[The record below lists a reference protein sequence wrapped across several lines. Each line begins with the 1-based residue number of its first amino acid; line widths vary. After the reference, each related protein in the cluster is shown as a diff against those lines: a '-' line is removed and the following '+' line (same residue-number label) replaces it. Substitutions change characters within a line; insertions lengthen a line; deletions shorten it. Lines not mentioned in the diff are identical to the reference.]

1 MLPIPDGPRPPL
13 HFLPAARRPWL
24 LAIGRWGS
32 WLHIRLLGIRRV
44 ETTGGRHLVELY
56 RGLQEG
62 RARFIIAFRHP
73 STDDGPL
80 VFRLMC
86 GIVRTEAARLGVRFT
101 RAPKGYFL
109 YGRDVPEWGGHWLA
123 WFFPRLG
130 AISVFPGQLDSLS
143 LTAIRRCLTEAPH
156 PLAVAPEGQVTYHNE
171 KVAALEPG
179 TAQLAFWCAE
189 DLRRQGRTEDVF
201 VLPVCFSYHYRESD
215 WKGLAGLLSKIERE
229 CGLPPLPS
237 APDTKPYVRVMR
249 VVRHL
254 LDRAEE
260 HYTRFHGASF
270 RQRKDDSV
278 EELQRRVDALVEA
291 ALGEAERFF
300 RLAPRG
306 DWVRR
311 VLAVRHAGLTWIHRE
326 DIASID
332 ALPPLDRALAER
344 VAAEAWLRLRHMEL
358 ADVLEY
364 VRLDYLSPDSGI
376 DRYVESVTT
385 LWDVVN
391 RLKGGNISG
400 RGTQFPRSARIE
412 IAEPISVA
420 RFQESY
426 KANRRRGVAE
436 LTEEILRVFRRTSEC
451 GGGPGGIEGWA
462 AVPVREGA

>member
-1 MLPIPDGPRPPL
+1 M
-13 HFLPAARRPWL
+13 
-24 LAIGRWGS
+24 
-32 WLHIRLLGIRRV
+32 LGIRRV
-44 ETTGGRHLVELY
+44 EITGGRHLVELY

-80 VFRLMC
+80 VVRLMC
-86 GIVRTEAARLGVRFT
+86 GIAPKEAARLGVRLI

-109 YGRDVPEWGGHWLA
+109 YGRDVPEWAGRWLA

-130 AISVFPGQLDSLS
+130 ALSVSPGQLDSQS

-179 TAQLAFWCAE
+179 TAQFAFWCAE
-189 DLRRQGRTEDVF
+189 DLRRQGRVEEVF
-201 VLPVCFSYHYRESD
+201 ILPVCFSYHYRESD
-215 WKGLAGLLSKIERE
+215 WKGLNRLLARIERE

-237 APDTKPYVRVMR
+237 APDVKPYVRVMR

-254 LDRAEE
+254 LDRAEA
-260 HYTRFHGASF
+260 HYARFHGGSF
-270 RQRKDDSV
+270 RQRADESV
-278 EELQRRVDALVEA
+278 EALQRRVDAVVEA

-300 RLAPRG
+300 RVAPRG
-306 DWVRR
+306 DWVQR
-311 VLAVRHAGLTWIHRE
+311 VLAVRHAGLSWIHRE
-326 DIASID
+326 DIESID
-332 ALPPLDRALAER
+332 ALAPLDRALAER
-344 VAAEAWLRLRHMEL
+344 VAAEAWLRLRHLEL

-364 VRLDYLSPDSGI
+364 VRLDYLPPDSGI
-376 DRYVESVTT
+376 DRYVETVTT

-400 RGTQFPRSARIE
+400 RGTPFRRSARIT
-412 IAEPISVA
+412 IAEPIPVA

-426 KANRRRGVAE
+426 QANRRRGVAE
-436 LTEEILRVFRRTSEC
+436 LTAEILRVFRQTAE
-451 GGGPGGIEGWA
+451 PG
-462 AVPVREGA
+462 RKGA

>member
-1 MLPIPDGPRPPL
+1 MLPIPDGPRPAL
-13 HFLPAARRPWL
+13 HFLPPARRPWL
-24 LAIGRWGS
+24 LALGRWLS
-32 WLHIRLLGIRRV
+32 WLEVKMLGIRGI
-44 ETTGGRHLVELY
+44 ETTGGRHLVDLY

-62 RARFIIAFRHP
+62 KTRFIVAFRHP

-80 VFRLMC
+80 VMRLLC
-86 GIVRTEAARLGVRFT
+86 GIARVEAARLGVRLA

-109 YGRDVPEWGGHWLA
+109 YGRDVPEWSGRWLA
-123 WFFPRLG
+123 WLFPRSG
-130 AISVFPGQLDSLS
+130 AISVFPGQLDSKS

-156 PLAVAPEGQVTYHNE
+156 PLALAPEGQVTYHNE
-171 KVAALEPG
+171 RVAALEPG
-179 TAQLAFWCAE
+179 TAQIAFWCTE
-189 DLRRQGRTEDVF
+189 DLRRQGRTEEVF

-215 WKGLAGLLSKIERE
+215 WKGLAGLLSRIERE

-249 VVRHL
+249 AVRHL
-254 LDRAEE
+254 LNRAEE
-260 HYTRFHGASF
+260 HYTRFHGVTF
-270 RQRKDDSV
+270 RQRRDDSV
-278 EELQRRVDALVEA
+278 DELQRRVDALVEA

-306 DWVRR
+306 DWVQR
-311 VLAVRHAGLTWIHRE
+311 VLAIRHTGLTWIHRE
-326 DIASID
+326 DIASVD
-332 ALPPLDRALAER
+332 ALPPLDRMLAER

-376 DRYVESVTT
+376 DRYVESVSN

-400 RGTQFPRSARIE
+400 RGTPFPRSARIE
-412 IAEPISVA
+412 IGEPIPVA

-426 KANRRRGVAE
+426 RANRRRGVAE
-436 LTEEILRVFRRTSEC
+436 LTEEILRVFRQTAERR
-451 GGGPGGIEGWA
+451 GGPGGTGRRDT
-462 AVPVREGA
+462 VPVRGGA

>member
-1 MLPIPDGPRPPL
+1 MLSIPDGPRPPL

-32 WLHIRLLGIRRV
+32 WLQVRMLGIRKI

-56 RGLQEG
+56 RAMQEG

-86 GIVRTEAARLGVRFT
+86 GIAAKEAARLGVRLA

-109 YGRDVPEWGGHWLA
+109 YGRDVPEWAGRWLA

-130 AISVFPGQLDSLS
+130 ALSVFPGQLDSPS

-156 PLAVAPEGQVTYHNE
+156 PLAVAPEGQVSYHNE

-179 TAQLAFWCAE
+179 TAQLGFWCAE
-189 DLRRQGRTEDVF
+189 DLRRQGRAEEVF
-201 VLPVCFSYHYRESD
+201 ILPVCFSYHYRESD
-215 WKGLAGLLSKIERE
+215 WKGLVGLLARIERE

-237 APDTKPYVRVMR
+237 APDAKPYVRVMR

-254 LDRAEE
+254 LDVAEE
-260 HYTRFHGASF
+260 HYARFHGVPF
-270 RQRKDDSV
+270 RQSGNDGA
-278 EELQRRVDALVEA
+278 EALQRRVDALVEA

-300 RLAPRG
+300 RVRPRG
-306 DWVRR
+306 DWVQR

-326 DIASID
+326 DIASVD
-332 ALPPLDRALAER
+332 ALPPLERALAER

-376 DRYVESVTT
+376 DRYVEVVTT

-391 RLKGGNISG
+391 RLEGGNISG
-400 RGTQFPRSARIE
+400 RGTPFLRVARIE
-412 IAEPISVA
+412 IAEPIPVA

-426 KANRRRGVAE
+426 KANRRRGVAG
-436 LTEEILRVFRRTSEC
+436 LTGEILRVFRRIAE
-451 GGGPGGIEGWA
+451 PGG
-462 AVPVREGA
+462 EGA

>member
-1 MLPIPDGPRPPL
+1 MLRIPDGPRPPL
-13 HFLPAARRPWL
+13 HFLPPARHPWVLLVARPL
-24 LAIGRWGS
+24 S
-32 WLHIRLLGIRRV
+32 WLQVRMLGIRKV

-56 RGLQEG
+56 RGMQEG
-62 RARFIIAFRHP
+62 RTRFIIAFRHP

-80 VFRLMC
+80 VVRLMC
-86 GIVRTEAARLGVRFT
+86 GIAPKEAARLGVRLS

-109 YGRDVPEWGGHWLA
+109 YGRDVPEWAGRWLA

-130 AISVFPGQLDSLS
+130 ALSVFPGQLDSQS
-143 LTAIRRCLTEAPH
+143 LTAIRRCLTDAPH

-179 TAQLAFWCAE
+179 TAQLGFWCAE
-189 DLRRQGRTEDVF
+189 DLRRQGRAEEVF
-201 VLPVCFSYHYRESD
+201 ILPVCFSYHYHESD
-215 WKGLAGLLSKIERE
+215 WKGLARLLARIERE

-237 APDTKPYVRVMR
+237 ASDEKPYVRVMR
-249 VVRHL
+249 AVRHL

-260 HYTRFHGASF
+260 QYARFHGVSF
-270 RQRKDDSV
+270 RQGGDDSV
-278 EELQRRVDALVEA
+278 GALQRRVDALVEA

-300 RLAPRG
+300 RVPPRG
-306 DWVRR
+306 DWVQR

-332 ALPPLDRALAER
+332 ALPPLERALAGR

-364 VRLDYLSPDSGI
+364 VRLEYLSPDSGI

-391 RLKGGNISG
+391 RLEGGNISG
-400 RGTQFPRSARIE
+400 RGTPFPRDARID
-412 IAEPISVA
+412 IAEPIPVA

-426 KANRRRGVAE
+426 KANRRRGVAA
-436 LTEEILRVFRRTSEC
+436 LTEEILNVFRRMAE
-451 GGGPGGIEGWA
+451 PG
-462 AVPVREGA
+462 REGD